1 MDKIR
6 EDVDDVQ
13 QEQMRRL
20 GVPDGRG
27 GGGGSDSGG
36 GGGGGGGERDD
47 GDGDGGGGRGIVFNQ
62 DWADEDL
69 DIGQVRALIR
79 ALDDAKATLE
89 PRKGTGGERNPYD
102 LADEAIDLLGVLKHW
117 EEVNM
122 TMARSLGV
130 N

>member
-1 MDKIR
+1 MDDAKATLEPR
-6 EDVDDVQ
+6 K
-13 QEQMRRL
+13 
-20 GVPDGRG
+20 GA
-27 GGGGSDSGG
+27 
-36 GGGGGGGERDD
+36 GGERNP
-47 GDGDGGGGRGIVFNQ
+47 F